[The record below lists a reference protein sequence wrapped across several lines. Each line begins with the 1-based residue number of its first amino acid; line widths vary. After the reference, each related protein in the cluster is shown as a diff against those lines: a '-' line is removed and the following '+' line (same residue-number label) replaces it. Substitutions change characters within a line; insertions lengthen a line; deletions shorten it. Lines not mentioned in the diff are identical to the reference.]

1 MRIFCVL
8 RAILKRRI
16 LKKKNFP
23 RSMILNVKFFLESM
37 ILNEKIF
44 AKAWFW
50 NKSFSSWQIWNQ
62 IFYNAS
68 DFELKIL
75 RRDSFSRK
83 NIFLESMNLKKKIFL
98 KNTIL
103 KKK

>member
-1 MRIFCVL
+1 
-8 RAILKRRI
+8 
-16 LKKKNFP
+16 
-23 RSMILNVKFFLESM
+23 MILNVKFFLESM

-50 NKSFSSWQIWNQ
+50 NKSFSSCQIWNQ

-75 RRDSFSRK
+75 GRDNFSRK
-83 NIFLESMNLKKKIFL
+83 NIFLASMNLKRKIFL